1 MKPTQNLVNE
11 QLSLFIRVPGMNDIF
26 ALLEQTSDFIEAF
39 LWRGILV
46 LCIRLLNL
54 EAPVIEIDGEK
65 TDVLAVLIALVVILR
80 LLQLQ

>member
-11 QLSLFIRVPGMNDIF
+11 QLPLFIRVSGMNDIF

-65 TDVLAVLIALVVILR
+65 TDVLAVLLALVVILR

>member
-1 MKPTQNLVNE
+1 MKPAQNLVNE
-11 QLSLFIRVPGMNDIF
+11 QLPLFIRVSGMNDIF

>member
-11 QLSLFIRVPGMNDIF
+11 QLPLFIRVSGMNDIF

-46 LCIRLLNL
+46 LCIRFLNL
-54 EAPVIEIDGEK
+54 EAPVIEINGEK

>member
-11 QLSLFIRVPGMNDIF
+11 QLPLFIRVSGMNDIF

-39 LWRGILV
+39 FWRGILV
-46 LCIRLLNL
+46 LCIRFFNL
-54 EAPVIEIDGEK
+54 EAPVIEINGEK

>member
-11 QLSLFIRVPGMNDIF
+11 QLPLFIRVSGMNDIF

-46 LCIRLLNL
+46 LCIRLLTL

>member
-11 QLSLFIRVPGMNDIF
+11 QLPLFIRVSGMNDIF

-39 LWRGILV
+39 FWRGILV
-46 LCIRLLNL
+46 LCIRFLNL
-54 EAPVIEIDGEK
+54 EAPVIEINGEK

>member
-11 QLSLFIRVPGMNDIF
+11 QLSLFIRVSGMNDIF

-65 TDVLAVLIALVVILR
+65 ADVLAVLIAFVVILR

>member
-11 QLSLFIRVPGMNDIF
+11 QLPLFIRVSGMNDIF

-54 EAPVIEIDGEK
+54 EAPVIEINGEK

>member
-11 QLSLFIRVPGMNDIF
+11 QLPLFIRVSGMNDIF